1 MAPLVQPLY
10 FTPMLPELRIHSFES
25 MGTFDGPGLRL
36 VVFMQGCNFRCL
48 YCANPDTI
56 ARAGERTKY
65 LSGDEVLR
73 RAISEKA
80 FFRRKGGITFSGG
93 EPSLQAKNLI
103 PLFRQLHR
111 EAIHICVDT
120 NGSIA
125 NQYTP
130 TLFSLADMVLL
141 DCKQPALEGHRKL
154 TLRSNAQTLETAA
167 MLNRMRKPVRLRYV
181 VVPGYSDR
189 MEDVE
194 LLGKTFGQYDNIERV
209 EVLPYH
215 QYGVHKYEALG
226 WEYKLLNTPEPEE
239 EEIDRICEKL
249 KEYFPT
255 VWRQ

>member
-1 MAPLVQPLY
+1 
-10 FTPMLPELRIHSFES
+10 
-25 MGTFDGPGLRL
+25 
-36 VVFMQGCNFRCL
+36 MQGCNFRCL

-56 ARAGERTKY
+56 ARNGERTKL

-80 FFRRKGGITFSGG
+80 FFRRRGGVTFSGG
-93 EPSLQAKNLI
+93 EPTLQAKNLI
-103 PLFRQLHR
+103 PLFRKLHQ

-141 DCKQPALEGHRKL
+141 DCKQPELDAHRRL
-154 TLRSNAQTLETAA
+154 TLRSNAVTLETAA
-167 MLNRMRKPVRLRYV
+167 LLNRMHKPVRLRYV
-181 VVPGYSDR
+181 VVPGYSNAP
-189 MEDVE
+189 EDVTR
-194 LLGKTFGQYDNIERV
+194 LGETFGGYTNIERV

-226 WEYKLLNTPEPEE
+226 WEYKLKDTPEPAP
-239 EEIDRICEKL
+239 EEIDSICRRLE
-249 KEYFPT
+249 EYFPV